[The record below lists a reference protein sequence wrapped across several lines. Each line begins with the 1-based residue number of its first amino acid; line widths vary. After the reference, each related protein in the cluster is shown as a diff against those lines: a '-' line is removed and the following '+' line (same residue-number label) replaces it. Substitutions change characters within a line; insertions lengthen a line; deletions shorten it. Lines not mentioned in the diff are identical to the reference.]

1 MLTECSDNF
10 TGQLFPSSVVSL
22 NINTPSVESVFNS
35 QYTIC
40 WERPTSGCSDLGVY
54 RNISGPR
61 WSFFSSSSG
70 HRLQCS
76 AVPEISLRV
85 FRKCVCGCSDETQQS
100 TSTGQTAALQI
111 SCSAFS
117 SVYRSLFLSLT
128 SSSDTVVVV
137 VQREVDQS
145 TRLVL
150 GWIKMY
156 YFGTFVSCP
165 GFNYDNLCV
174 PFTKMQSYI
183 YTNKNSRQSDVFPWN
198 FYSKNIHSTG
208 YWL

>member
-1 MLTECSDNF
+1 MYF
-10 TGQLFPSSVVSL
+10 TH
-22 NINTPSVESVFNS
+22 NTPSAERRLPQAVQIWVFSVTS
-35 QYTIC
+35 Q
-40 WERPTSGCSDLGVY
+40 
-54 RNISGPR
+54 GPDGF
-61 WSFFSSSSG
+61 FFSSSS

-76 AVPEISLRV
+76 AVPQISLRV

-128 SSSDTVVVV
+128 SSFDTVVV

-150 GWIKMY
+150 GWIEMY
-156 YFGTFVSCP
+156 YFGTFVSGP
-165 GFNYDNLCV
+165 DFNYDILSYLLYFV
-174 PFTKMQSYI
+174 TFTKVNAI
-183 YTNKNSRQSDVFPWN
+183 V
-198 FYSKNIHSTG
+198 H
-208 YWL
+208 LH

>member
-1 MLTECSDNF
+1 MATECSDNF

-22 NINTPSVESVFNS
+22 KISTPSVESVFYS
-35 QYTIC
+35 QYTLC
-40 WERPTSGCSDLGVY
+40 WETPTSGCSDLGVY

-61 WSFFSSSSG
+61 WVFFFSSSS

-76 AVPEISLRV
+76 AVPQISLRV

-128 SSSDTVVVV
+128 SSFDTVVV

-150 GWIKMY
+150 GWIEMY
-156 YFGTFVSCP
+156 YFGTFVSGP
-165 GFNYDNLCV
+165 GFNYDILSYLSYFV
-174 PFTKMQSYI
+174 TFTKVNAI
-183 YTNKNSRQSDVFPWN
+183 V
-198 FYSKNIHSTG
+198 H
-208 YWL
+208 LH